1 MFFKCA
7 WKICH
12 FKSFKFVCH
21 FLLRSGA
28 QPMQISQQCC
38 YHESKAAVY
47 SSTPTKSKYQVVT
60 PNSKTK
66 FSWNSEG
73 ESSRVLNQ
81 VAEQRLRWAQMQK
94 GGRAKGGVAAGVDD
108 TIISDRADRD

>member
-1 MFFKCA
+1 
-7 WKICH
+7 
-12 FKSFKFVCH
+12 
-21 FLLRSGA
+21 
-28 QPMQISQQCC
+28 MQISQQCC

-47 SSTPTKSKYQVVT
+47 SSTPTKSEHRVPNS

-66 FSWNSEG
+66 LSWNSEG

-81 VAEQRLRWAQMQK
+81 VAEQRLRWAKMQK